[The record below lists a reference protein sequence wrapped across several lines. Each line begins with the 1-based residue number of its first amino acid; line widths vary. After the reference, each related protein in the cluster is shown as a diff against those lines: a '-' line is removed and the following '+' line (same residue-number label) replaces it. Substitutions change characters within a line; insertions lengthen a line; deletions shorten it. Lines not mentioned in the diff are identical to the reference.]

1 VALYVI
7 MDDIFFFLPLILQA
21 FFLWY
26 KIKTLLYQKRL
37 NIHRILKLFI
47 QGTLNIALCS
57 AAELLCELPLF

>member
-1 VALYVI
+1 MLLWMIY
-7 MDDIFFFLPLILQA
+7 FFYLLFYKL
-21 FFLWY
+21 FLWY